1 MKKVVFLSGPP
12 KAGKSRLR
20 GDIYREL
27 LNSGRQSWFVQA
39 FSPDAEGQWVNDCH
53 ELGKGGEAE
62 NLARKMKN
70 AVKES
75 GEFFSPRFVAA
86 MQQQLRGLID
96 AFDLVVA
103 DLGGIPSAENYSIIS
118 VALLTPDVNVE
129 AVTLTRDGDD
139 GGWINFWN
147 EIKVPNTVDTY
158 HSDLAKKVI
167 IKN

>member
-1 MKKVVFLSGPP
+1 MKKVIFLSGPP

-20 GDIYREL
+20 GDIYRVL
-27 LNSGRQSWFVQA
+27 LNSGNRSWFVQA
-39 FSPDAEGQWVNDCH
+39 FSPDCEGQWVNDCH
-53 ELGKGGEAE
+53 EKGLGGEAE
-62 NLARKMKN
+62 NLARKHKN
-70 AVKES
+70 AVKEA

-86 MQQQLRGLID
+86 LQQQLKGLIT

-118 VALLTPDVNVE
+118 VALFTPGVSVE

-139 GGWINFWN
+139 GGWKGFWN
-147 EIKVPNTVDTY
+147 EIGVPNTVDTY

-167 IKN
+167 KN

>member
-27 LNSGRQSWFVQA
+27 LSSGRRSWFVQA

-53 ELGKGGEAE
+53 ELGRGAEAE
-62 NLARKMKN
+62 SLARHQKN
-70 AVKES
+70 AIKES
-75 GEFFSPRFVAA
+75 GEFFSPRFVVM
-86 MQQQLRGLID
+86 MQHQLRGLIV

-103 DLGGIPSAENYSIIS
+103 DLGGIPSAENYAIVS
-118 VALLTPDVNVE
+118 VALFTPDVVVE
-129 AVTLTRDGDD
+129 AVTLMRDGDD
-139 GGWINFWN
+139 GGWIKFW
-147 EIKVPNTVDTY
+147 EDIAVPNTVDAY